1 MNGCEADPVALVRWR
16 AGGCRSDPD
25 PEAQPV
31 VCAAGSTQ
39 KSTRAFTQGR
49 PPSWLQERSAVL
61 ISALPIRAA
70 LISAVLISAVM
81 APFSVCTA
89 QSVVRG
95 APFCA
100 EAVHGSQQWLA
111 DGNRVSTQ
119 NRSRT
124 CRDAEGRVRQEFE
137 RGPRA
142 WVFLRDPTLREV
154 WLLDPERRVARRLN
168 PQRPHPFALDRDQ
181 RDTAEAMLRH
191 GIEQRGAGDRG
202 DLGSRLHEGLL
213 LVGELTTWT
222 IEPGRMGNEKP
233 MVITREVWRSPELSI
248 PISIQDRDPRF
259 GERYLQVFNI
269 RRQEPDPELMRV
281 PADFARQDPDARGRR
296 LMPP

>member
-1 MNGCEADPVALVRWR
+1 MS
-16 AGGCRSDPD
+16 GCRSAPY
-25 PEAQPV
+25 PEAQPFA
-31 VCAAGSTQ
+31 CAEGARL
-39 KSTRAFTQGR
+39 KSARAFTQAKAATW
-49 PPSWLQERSAVL
+49 SQAV
-61 ISALPIRAA
+61 SAA
-70 LISAVLISAVM
+70 LIGAVLGL
-81 APFSVCTA
+81 FSVCTA
-89 QSVVRG
+89 QPFVRG

-100 EAVHGSQQWLA
+100 DAVHGSQQWLA

-124 CRDAEGRVRQEFE
+124 CRDSEGRVRQEFE

-142 WVFLRDPTLREV
+142 LVFLRDPTQREA
-154 WLLDPERRVARRLN
+154 WLLDPERRVARRIN

-181 RDTAEAMLRH
+181 RDTADVMMRH
-191 GIEQRGAGDRG
+191 GIEQRGVGERG
-202 DLGSRLHEGLL
+202 DLGSRLNEGVLI
-213 LVGELTTWT
+213 VGELTTWT

-296 LMPP
+296 LMP